1 VDDFIEHGNREKLM
15 VKLALFLHENQAGDD
30 EISGLLAELINY
42 EDEKSPALSRAGHAE
57 AIANQNKLRR
67 LDLLQRTIA
76 NIVPPG
82 SPVETTPEGGKA
94 VQLETTVALE

>member
-1 VDDFIEHGNREKLM
+1 M

-42 EDEKSPALSRAGHAE
+42 EDEKSPALSRTGRAE